1 MTTLR
6 TLLWFA
12 LIAAAMIGA
21 VWLAERPG
29 DVTIEW
35 HGWRMD
41 TSVGVL
47 LLAVAMIAALCT
59 TLYGVARWLRHAPGS
74 LIGSWGE
81 GRRRKGYRALSQ
93 GMVAV
98 AAGDSGEA
106 QKLARQAERLLD
118 EPALTL
124 LLSAQAA
131 QLAGDREAARRYF
144 NEMLE
149 DEELA
154 FLGLRGLLM
163 QALRDGDPAKALGY
177 AERAFALRPDTPWV
191 VRTLFDMQARA
202 GKWLDAQK
210 TLQSGLK
217 SRLVDAERG
226 RALDALLLV
235 ERSRAAE
242 RSGSDMDA
250 MENAKAAFGLAP
262 ERVPVAYRYAELL
275 LKRDEARKATKAIE
289 KTWAVAPHPDL
300 AQLYLSALGEKDPV
314 KRVQALTRLTAA
326 NPDELESRIALAR
339 ECLEANLWGEAR
351 RHLTA
356 AGGKRPVVRVCRLMA
371 DLEEAE
377 FADGEKV
384 RHWLARA
391 ADAPGDRQWRCTACG
406 AVNERWQ
413 AVCDSCGAFGTL
425 QWRVP
430 DPTTGEIAR
439 DEPPTKAVVVAPA
452 EILPPE
458 R

>member
-1 MTTLR
+1 MMTFR

-12 LIAAAMIGA
+12 LVAAVMVAA

-29 DVTIEW
+29 DVTVEW

-47 LLAVAMIAALCT
+47 LLAVAMFAALCT
-59 TLYGVARWLRHAPGS
+59 TLYAAARWLRHVPGS
-74 LIGSWGE
+74 LLGSWGE

-131 QLAGDREAARRYF
+131 QLAGDKQAARRYF

-163 QALRDGDPAKALGY
+163 QALRDGDSAKALGY

-217 SRLVDAERG
+217 SRLVDPERG
-226 RALDALLLV
+226 RTLDALLLV

-262 ERVPVAYRYAELL
+262 ERIPVAYRYAELL
-275 LKRDEARKATKAIE
+275 LKRDEPRKATKAIE
-289 KTWAVAPHPDL
+289 KAWTTAPHPDL
-300 AQLYLSALGEKDPV
+300 AQLYLSALGEKDAV
-314 KRVQALTRLTAA
+314 KRVQALGRLTAA
-326 NPDELESRIALAR
+326 NPDELESRIAMAR

-356 AGGKRPVVRVCRLMA
+356 AGGQRPVVRVCRLMA

-406 AVNERWQ
+406 AVHERWR
-413 AVCDSCGAFGTL
+413 AVCESCGAFGTL

-430 DPTTGEIAR
+430 DATVGEIGR
-439 DEPPTKAVVVAPA
+439 DEPTKAVVVAPA